1 MSGVHNLLQ
10 NEDIPYDAAQDALGF
25 LTQDGKEV
33 LVGGRIN
40 IGDEGT
46 IGIIR
51 GLHFGYTNQGVL
63 VMYRS
68 TETTIDVL
76 INSVWTTIISGLT
89 SGQERHFANYASLS
103 GSWTFIN
110 CTDGFWKIN
119 NQLPQN
125 PISLYNPS
133 TNFHG
138 NILID
143 KGRMLLWARQDA
155 ATATAEAT
163 TDLTGLYGSKIDP
176 QDDSVY
182 PVSLNETVGVGDGT
196 TKTFTG
202 TLGAKVNN
210 GRVNVFGV
218 QVNAPTGN
226 SANIT
231 NIQPNF
237 ATNPTLLTVTAAS
250 HGLTTGDG
258 VLIEGLA
265 DVTLTGTVSNGGYGA
280 TVSGSETAFTTQ
292 LQIGS
297 LVEVLSYSFS
307 NPIRGRSS
315 GIVGGIG
322 SDTAFSWNGLNFI
335 DAGSG
340 TLTAANMTQLNG
352 IPVKVTVIDAN
363 TFTIATSQY
372 PIGTIFTPYSSGGTV
387 TKTELLQDNQEGV
400 LSSLAGSTG
409 TINYST
415 GAYSF
420 NLINA
425 PANTIPILAT
435 YQSEDSTN
443 GGIADFTSS
452 SVRAAGD
459 GFVERQDVGGDPIQ
473 KVLVGQ
479 DGSYYSMKQHSVYQ
493 LTISADDLSLSN
505 IIYYQNMGL
514 ASPNS
519 AVSTRQGII
528 FLNVANPLKPEM
540 TLLQKNLVSQEV
552 VPIILFSG
560 FKFSNYNY
568 SDSYMDTWERYIV
581 LSCMQSTSQVND
593 RILLMNQ
600 GDRSEDEDNSQSVNI
615 SPYNA
620 RMFVKDSNDQ
630 LYVGSPL
637 TLSVYNIYNGFDDM
651 GQSVQSY
658 WISNGSKYGNLNTR
672 SLKWRFIQEELKR
685 GRRLRVR
692 GSISPNQQIQ
702 VYLQPDDANF
712 QLMGVILGNGS
723 YVDNNDQ
730 QIIGQNFIG
739 TNIIGGGGG
748 SPDVFSYFIE
758 LKFPPG
764 KYRKRAIKFV
774 PVGIGY
780 FDFAF
785 MSDWDIEL
793 FESRIPS
800 RFRQKQ
806 NVSLT
811 GVVNQD
817 KNNY

>member
-40 IGDEGT
+40 IGTEGS
-46 IGIIR
+46 IGVIR
-51 GLHFGYTNQGVL
+51 GLHFGYTNQGTL
-63 VMYRS
+63 VMYNS

-76 INSVWTTIISGLT
+76 IGSTWTTIISGLT
-89 SGQERHFANYASLS
+89 VGQERHFANYSSLS
-103 GSWTFIN
+103 GAWTFIN

-119 NQLPQN
+119 NQFPQN
-125 PISLYNPS
+125 PISIYNPLS
-133 TNFHG
+133 NFHG

-143 KGRMLLWARQDA
+143 KSRMLLWARQDA
-155 ATATAEAT
+155 ATGQAQAT

-176 QDDSVY
+176 QSY
-182 PVSLNETVGVGDGT
+182 TLNSNETVGVGNGS
-196 TKTFTG
+196 TKIFSG
-202 TLGAKVNN
+202 TLGAVVANS
-210 GRVNVFGV
+210 RANVFGLQINV
-218 QVNAPTGN
+218 PTG
-226 SANIT
+226 ATTNIT
-231 NIQPNF
+231 NIQPNLPV
-237 ATNPTLLTVTAAS
+237 NPTLLTVTAAS
-250 HGLTTGDG
+250 HGLSTGAI
-258 VLIEGLA
+258 VIIAGLA
-265 DVTLTGTVSNGGYGA
+265 PVNLTGTVTNGGYGQ
-280 TVSGSETAFTTQ
+280 TVSGSSTAFQTQ

-297 LVEVLSYSFS
+297 LVDVLAYTFS
-307 NPIRGRSS
+307 NPLYGRTS
-315 GIVGGIG
+315 GIVNTIT
-322 SDTAFSWNGLNFI
+322 SNTAFTWNGLNFI

-340 TLTAANMTQLNG
+340 TLVAANMTQLNN
-352 IPVKVTVIDAN
+352 IPVQITVIDPN
-363 TFTIATSQY
+363 TFSIATSQF

-387 TKTELLQDNQEGV
+387 TQTELLQDNQQGV
-400 LSSLAGSTG
+400 LKSLIGSTG
-409 TINYST
+409 IINYST

-420 NLINA
+420 TTTN
-425 PANTIPILAT
+425 PAVNNGVILAT
-435 YQSEDSTN
+435 YQWEDSSN
-443 GGIADFTSS
+443 GGIADFTFSS
-452 SVRAAGD
+452 TRTAGQ
-459 GFVERQDVGGDPIQ
+459 GFIQRQDIGGDPIQ

-493 LTISADDLSLSN
+493 LTIAAGDLSLSN
-505 IIYYQNMGL
+505 IVYYQNMGL
-514 ASPNS
+514 ASPNC
-519 AVSTRQGII
+519 AVSTKQGII

-540 TLLQKNLVSQEV
+540 TLLQKNLVSEEV
-552 VPIILFSG
+552 VPVILFSG
-560 FKFSNYNY
+560 FKFANYQY
-568 SDSYMDTWERYIV
+568 QDSYMDTWERYIV
-581 LSCMQSTSQVND
+581 LSCMQLTSTVND
-593 RILLMNQ
+593 RILLMNE
-600 GDRSEDEDNSQSVNI
+600 GDKSEDEDNSQSVNI

-620 RMFVKDSNDQ
+620 RMFVKDISDN

-637 TLSVYNIYNGFDDM
+637 TFSVYNIYSGFDDM
-651 GQSVQSY
+651 GQSVQAY

-730 QIIGQNFIG
+730 QIIGNNFIG
-739 TNIIGGGGG
+739 ANIIGGGV
-748 SPDVFSYFIE
+748 SASVYSYFIE
-758 LKFPPG
+758 IKFPPG

-774 PVGIGY
+774 PIGIGY
-780 FDFAF
+780 FDFSF

-793 FESRIPS
+793 FEARIPK

-806 NVSLT
+806 LVSLAGLT
-811 GVVNQD
+811 NQD